1 MEKERKNSRKK
12 IAGIHDIRASE
23 MSFEFQVPSSG
34 VADTSVTLV
43 TVDLKLRT

>member
-23 MSFEFQVPSSG
+23 MSFEFQAPSSRL
-34 VADTSVTLV
+34 ADASVTLA
-43 TVDLKLRT
+43 TVNLELRT